1 MISIL
6 QIRSKRKITKI
17 SSFNHWIRTP
27 NSWNF
32 IHFGRIVLLSK
43 MYLFEQCSI
52 STSIRYNK
60 NIKLDM
66 TKKILEINSTK
77 RKYTRQLRI
86 NQSTI
91 LWINCVHRDRK
102 IDCVCEHID
111 FRWKT
116 DGACRAQLACV
127 CVVLCLCFAP
137 HSYRRHG
144 IHQADEITAAATA
157 THSFRLIYS
166 YTFVLSVFNL
176 CWALFHFIVIEIYT
190 RSSTT
195 NTHVLCSVLTQTTI
209 TDKCGSS
216 SWHYIVLYCIVLGM
230 WFAFGI
236 TINGNVKIL
245 WMYGIIVLDT
255 RCTSSILDEQL
266 KLCAHNIWLLTV
278 PYKRTTH
285 MVRSKCMAYTSTPN
299 VCGIVSHQT
308 TFCVYFLVLKMRNS
322 GTHIPSATFT
332 VFNCHGATAYMLLE
346 LVRILDFRLPS
357 ADGIKCNTQ
366 FCYIQRCYMLQ

>member
-1 MISIL
+1 
-6 QIRSKRKITKI
+6 
-17 SSFNHWIRTP
+17 
-27 NSWNF
+27 
-32 IHFGRIVLLSK
+32 
-43 MYLFEQCSI
+43 
-52 STSIRYNK
+52 
-60 NIKLDM
+60 M
-66 TKKILEINSTK
+66 TKKILEVNSTK

-144 IHQADEITAAATA
+144 IHQADETTAAAATA
-157 THSFRLIYS
+157 THSSRLIYS
-166 YTFVLSVFNL
+166 YTFVLSFFNL

-216 SWHYIVLYCIVLGM
+216 SWHYIVSHCIGHVIRIRHHYQWKRKNIMNVWYCGAWHSV
-230 WFAFGI
+230 
-236 TINGNVKIL
+236 
-245 WMYGIIVLDT
+245 YGLNTWRAIEV
-255 RCTSSILDEQL
+255 
-266 KLCAHNIWLLTV
+266 
-278 PYKRTTH
+278 
-285 MVRSKCMAYTSTPN
+285 VRA
-299 VCGIVSHQT
+299 
-308 TFCVYFLVLKMRNS
+308 
-322 GTHIPSATFT
+322 
-332 VFNCHGATAYMLLE
+332 
-346 LVRILDFRLPS
+346 
-357 ADGIKCNTQ
+357 
-366 FCYIQRCYMLQ
+366 